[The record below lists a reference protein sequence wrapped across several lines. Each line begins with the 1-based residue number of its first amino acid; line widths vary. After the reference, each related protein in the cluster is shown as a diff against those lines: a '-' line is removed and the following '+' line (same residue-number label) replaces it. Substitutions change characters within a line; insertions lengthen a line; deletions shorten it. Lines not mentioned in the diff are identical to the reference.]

1 MCEKIQIHA
10 TMLKMNGKAVLIKG
24 KSGCGKSD
32 LALRLLTDKNVHL
45 VADDVVS
52 LFLENNKVYGK
63 APENLQGL
71 LEVRGVGVVK
81 MPYVKQA
88 TVDLVVNLV
97 DNPEE
102 IERMPKIAHENIL
115 GLEIE
120 RIDLYAKECSAPEK
134 VKIKLNGVLVN
145 DEPIKG

>member
-10 TMLKMNGKAVLIKG
+10 TMLEINGKAVLIKG

-32 LALRLLTDKNVHL
+32 LALRLLADKNIRL

-52 LFLENNKVYGK
+52 LLVENNKVYGK
-63 APENLQGL
+63 APQNLRGL

-81 MPYVKQA
+81 MPYVEQA

>member
-1 MCEKIQIHA
+1 
-10 TMLKMNGKAVLIKG
+10 MNGKAVLIKG
-24 KSGCGKSD
+24 KSGSGKSD

>member
-1 MCEKIQIHA
+1 MYETKQIHA
-10 TMLKMNGKAVLIKG
+10 SMLKINNKGVLIKG

-32 LALRLLTDKNVHL
+32 LALRLLADKNVYL

-52 LFLENNKVYGK
+52 LFIENNKVCGK

-81 MPYVKQA
+81 IPYVEQA
-88 TVDLVVNLV
+88 SVDLVINLI
-97 DNPEE
+97 DNPSE

-120 RIDLYAKECSAPEK
+120 QIDLYAKECSAPEK

>member
-10 TMLKMNGKAVLIKG
+10 TMLEINGKAVLIKG

-32 LALRLLTDKNVHL
+32 LALRLLADKNIRL

-52 LFLENNKVYGK
+52 LLVENNKVYGK
-63 APENLQGL
+63 APQNLRGL

-81 MPYVKQA
+81 MPYVEKA
-88 TVDLVVNLV
+88 AVDLVVNLV